1 VQPDRV
7 RLRRTAR
14 ADSLGN
20 ALRSLG
26 VPESRIRET
35 ALLNGGVPEEPVPPN
50 TLLKVIE
57 RGR

>member
-1 VQPDRV
+1 MQPDRV